1 MLIYKHIT
9 KLKLNSVFKNYRS
22 FSAICC
28 NHADKGNHENKVFL
42 CNLADHNKFKP
53 MNYYPSRRIS
63 MDGFV
68 KWQEQTYASIS
79 SSTPVHFMQDGLL
92 YFHDVTGMTWWA
104 TIVTATV
111 LIRTLMT
118 LPLAV
123 YQNYILAKV
132 ENISLELKDLVNELK
147 KETTIAKKA
156 YKLTDKQAVILYK
169 RSLKKQWNKL
179 IVRDNCHP
187 FKASLLIWF
196 QLPVWVCMS
205 FALRN
210 LVYMAD
216 ADPAALVTFIELSAG
231 GVGWIPNLTE
241 PDHSW
246 ILPVA
251 FGLTNLSI
259 IEIQRLSKLRQPSRL
274 YNVFTNVF
282 RGFTI
287 IMIPVAASVPSCMC
301 LYWMTSSSIGLVHN
315 LVLLSPSLRRKLRIP
330 LAPSEL
336 EEPYKHIK
344 EELKHSYARILK
356 RNIAKE
362 S

>member
-1 MLIYKHIT
+1 MFHYKHLT
-9 KLKLNSVFKNYRS
+9 KLKLSLAVQSCRS
-22 FSAICC
+22 HSAICV
-28 NHADKGNHENKVFL
+28 NHFNQSVNENQ
-42 CNLADHNKFKP
+42 
-53 MNYYPSRRIS
+53 NYKQYLSKQNQYNILIRPPRRHMSIE
-63 MDGFV
+63 GFV

-79 SSTPVHFMQDGLL
+79 NSVPVNFIQDGLL
-92 YFHDVTGMTWWA
+92 QFHDLTGMPWWA
-104 TIVTATV
+104 TIVTSTI
-111 LIRTLMT
+111 LIRTCMT
-118 LPLAV
+118 LPLSV

-132 ENISLELKDLVNELK
+132 ENISLELQDMVKELK
-147 KETTIAKKA
+147 KETAIAKKA
-156 YKLTDKQAVILYK
+156 FNLTDKQAMILYK
-169 RSLKKQWNKL
+169 RSLKKQWQNL

-210 LVYMAD
+210 LVYMTHG
-216 ADPAALVTFIELSAG
+216 DPAAMVTFMELSAG
-231 GVGWIPNLTE
+231 GIGWIPNLTE

-259 IEIQRLSKLRQPSRL
+259 IEIQRLSKLRQPSKL
-274 YNVFTNVF
+274 YNTFTNVF
-282 RGFTI
+282 RVFSI
-287 IMIPVAASVPSCMC
+287 VMIPVAASVPSCMC
-301 LYWMTSSSIGLVHN
+301 LYWMTSSGIGLVQN

-344 EELKHSYARILK
+344 EEMKHGFKKYIPKTS
-356 RNIAKE
+356 
-362 S
+362 